1 MRLWWYC
8 QFWTRS
14 TGSTQSA
21 SLSQCYSLVK
31 KQLILI
37 YNLWFDQIKSMI
49 YHTWRAKAS
58 NPWYTTL
65 EEPRHQT
72 HDIPHL
78 RRACWPIHQQGGF
91 TIIIR
96 QKFYSKINRD
106 WGVRV
111 CCLMPFSTIFQLYCG
126 SQLVKTP
133 EYLDKTTDLPQVTD
147 KLYHIMLYQVHLA
160 MSEIQTYI
168 HKWWWALI
176 A

>member
-37 YNLWFDQIKSMI
+37 YNLWFDPIKSMI
-49 YHTWRAKAS
+49 YHTWGAKALNPWYTTLEEPRHQTHDIPHLRS
-58 NPWYTTL
+58 QGIKPMIYHTWGAKALNPWYTTL

-126 SQLVKTP
+126 GQLVKTRVP
-133 EYLDKTTDLPQVTD
+133 R
-147 KLYHIMLYQVHLA
+147 
-160 MSEIQTYI
+160 
-168 HKWWWALI
+168 
-176 A
+176 